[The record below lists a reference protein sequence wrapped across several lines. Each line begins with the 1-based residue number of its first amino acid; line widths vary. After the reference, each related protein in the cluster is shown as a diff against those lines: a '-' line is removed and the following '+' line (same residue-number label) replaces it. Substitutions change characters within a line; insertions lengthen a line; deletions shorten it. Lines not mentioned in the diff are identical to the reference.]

1 MGHARSD
8 LPAISQKQRE
18 LRSSSLARH
27 HHALPQSPKMTTS
40 LCPNPSRGVRPPDC
54 CASTQQSGAIPGA
67 SPHPGL
73 RLDEADFGVV
83 RSPSRERS
91 HHPIFADQVR
101 LPSTIV
107 PLPTRFWPP
116 IAARCPSNHCPTT
129 PATMLA
135 RRRPVTLTRGAS
147 GLTHRPLAP
156 RTLHFGDASVPRHF
170 CPLNPSHATF
180 GTASSWSLCHTFR
193 NGRSSSVWPSSHV

>member
-1 MGHARSD
+1 
-8 LPAISQKQRE
+8 
-18 LRSSSLARH
+18 
-27 HHALPQSPKMTTS
+27 MTTS

-83 RSPSRERS
+83 RSPSREQS
-91 HHPIFADQVR
+91 HNPIFADQVR

-129 PATMLA
+129 PTPSLA
-135 RRRPVTLTRGAS
+135 RRRPATITRGVWSHPPDA
-147 GLTHRPLAP
+147 GPQ
-156 RTLHFGDASVPRHF
+156 TLRFGDASVPRHF
-170 CPLNPSHATF
+170 CPPNPSHATF
-180 GTASSWSLCHTFR
+180 GTASSRSLCRTFR
-193 NGRSSSVWPSSHV
+193 NGRSSSVWPSCRAKDEVPLYPPIGQCGPLLTILQQDSKVPPLAIL